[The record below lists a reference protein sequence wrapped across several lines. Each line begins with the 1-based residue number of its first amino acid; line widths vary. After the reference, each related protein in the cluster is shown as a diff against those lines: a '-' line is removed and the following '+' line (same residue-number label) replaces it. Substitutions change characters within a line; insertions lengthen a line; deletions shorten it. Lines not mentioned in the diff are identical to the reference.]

1 VLRIEVGTDA
11 GLRKGVPALLRLL
24 DEYQI
29 KASFCIS
36 LGPDSS
42 VYPFAKSLPGLIRKR
57 LPAPYIGHNQRDA
70 LLAIESAGHD
80 VGLSSYSPL
89 EWRINAAFQSSDWV
103 RKEIAQAVDSFIDLM
118 NRMPRFYGALD
129 FQTNASLFSE
139 EESIGLDFASDVR
152 GRNVFLPELQ
162 GVKSSCPQIPTT
174 LPKLDELLLEPDINH
189 ANLHQFLYAECQ
201 RVLPNGEVFTLSA
214 EREGEELISVFEKLL
229 IMWKGG
235 QWEIRSLSDLFE
247 QIDVSQLKQH
257 SVGWKQIAGTGQY
270 IAMQS
275 SPTE

>member
-1 VLRIEVGTDA
+1 M
-11 GLRKGVPALLRLL
+11 RKGVPALLRLL

-42 VYPFAKSLPGLIRKR
+42 VYPFGKSLPGWIRKR
-57 LPAPYIGHNQRDA
+57 LPAPYIGHNQRDL

-80 VGLSSYSPL
+80 VGLASYSPL
-89 EWRINAAFQSSDWV
+89 EWRINSAFQSPEWV

-118 NRMPRFYGALD
+118 DRAPRFYGALD
-129 FQTNASLFSE
+129 FQTNASLFNE

-152 GRNVFLPELQ
+152 GRNAFLPELQ
-162 GVKSSCPQIPTT
+162 GVQSSCPQIPTT

-189 ANLHQFLYAECQ
+189 ENLHQFLYAECQ
-201 RVLPNGEVFTLSA
+201 RVLPNGEIFTLSA
-214 EREGEELISVFEKLL
+214 EREGGELISVFEKLL

-235 QWEIRSLSDLFE
+235 QWEIRSLSDLLE
-247 QIDVSQLKQH
+247 QIDVSQLKYH
-257 SVGWKQIAGTGQY
+257 SIGWKQVVGTGQFV
-270 IAMQS
+270 AMQS
-275 SPTE
+275 SPAE